1 MPHCTSSASYQ
12 QPVRQADGD
21 RPRNRRLNL
30 RPALCSK
37 IESSRAMGS
46 ETHEGATTLET
57 RTARRRA
64 RTHAR
69 VRGTLAQ
76 TTRARTRHLD
86 AEHCEVFVRL
96 GANELG
102 IAAMRRAAS
111 DRSEQRWTEAPTSSR
126 SVPRPR
132 SLSTPPAHTNSQK
145 RVRRFALPVVHDAAV
160 RLGFTK

>member
-1 MPHCTSSASYQ
+1 
-12 QPVRQADGD
+12 
-21 RPRNRRLNL
+21 
-30 RPALCSK
+30 
-37 IESSRAMGS
+37 MGS

-76 TTRARTRHLD
+76 ATRARTRHLD

-111 DRSEQRWTEAPTSSR
+111 DRSE
-126 SVPRPR
+126 
-132 SLSTPPAHTNSQK
+132 AHTHGCIGS
-145 RVRRFALPVVHDAAV
+145 
-160 RLGFTK
+160 LGAEVD